1 MKSAVIPIFLPFFHN
16 FKYNPGAQL
25 KAILEQQALCH
36 GLIFT
41 NSVRVPRK
49 QLLLLIRHGNL
60 IRFKS
65 TDCWMES
72 QDLHRKSSTSR
83 CQYDPEQSAKCSAAP
98 DSVMGLRSAS
108 ALRRRRELHPHL
120 RTQLPPVFSLT
131 AYSVFA

>member
-72 QDLHRKSSTSR
+72 QGLHCKSSTSR
-83 CQYDPEQSAKCSAAP
+83 CQYDPEQSAKCSTVRNGTTQCFGTAAQEGTASAFADAAP
-98 DSVMGLRSAS
+98 SC
-108 ALRRRRELHPHL
+108 
-120 RTQLPPVFSLT
+120 FSLT